1 MLLHG
6 SVKFILVADCKRYN
20 LQSYVWP
27 KNLKCFL
34 SCGWVDVNICCL
46 LAWFNLGKVIRL
58 IRYITF
64 FRLVKL
70 SNVDKRFASK
80 HAAVYAYAV
89 QYNCCKCL
97 LLMQMFW
104 DLTRTVSR
112 SKMISWNVTCSDQLD
127 RSVGQFWSFW
137 TVLKHG
143 FLLCAAQRH
152 SERNSCCW
160 SCTKVYYICVYNLEL
175 TARRLMMTL

>member
-1 MLLHG
+1 M
-6 SVKFILVADCKRYN
+6 FVANANVLRPNSYS
-20 LQSYVWP
+20 QSEQ
-27 KNLKCFL
+27 NDLMKC
-34 SCGWVDVNICCL
+34 
-46 LAWFNLGKVIRL
+46 
-58 IRYITF
+58 
-64 FRLVKL
+64 
-70 SNVDKRFASK
+70 NV
-80 HAAVYAYAV
+80 V
-89 QYNCCKCL
+89 
-97 LLMQMFW
+97 
-104 DLTRTVSR
+104 
-112 SKMISWNVTCSDQLD
+112 